1 MLFLQPPQKL
11 KEHLRV
17 LTEGI
22 QLYSKD
28 YENILL
34 MGDYN
39 AEITETNKSSFC
51 EIYRL
56 ADVIKQPTCFK
67 NHSNPS
73 CIGLILN

>member
-17 LTEGI
+17 LTEDI
-22 QLYSKD
+22 QFYSKD

-56 ADVIKQPTCFK
+56 TDIM
-67 NHSNPS
+67 
-73 CIGLILN
+73 LNSLLVLKIIQTHHA